1 MNITTLLLLGI
12 LLVSPV
18 AADFCDGNYVVEAG
32 NWDDVKIREGGTVKG
47 HTYTWDDDLSGK
59 SNRKIINDP
68 TESGMPAGT
77 KLHSPPSMKYDAGGV
92 AVKYISWLA
101 VYDVQ
106 YTYTVVCDGLT
117 YTNNTASMSY
127 KAAYHETPYIHHSDM
142 NRHVDDVTVTPS
154 DGGVKFCVW
163 QHWTAND
170 GDKYY
175 SYGEK
180 TIPAGIDNVQA
191 WPTPKTT
198 TTATLTNATMG
209 CSLLEIDT
217 PPGVLGY
224 RIDAVSDDHTAFYE
238 RNFGMMQRNTT
249 ESGKEFFEI
258 VKATTENGEG
268 MSTFGQ
274 SKYLLPKG
282 DYIISMIAYTPF
294 EKIPITITMIHET
307 EETEEVDR
315 KGAFLSL
322 ISLLT
327 MASGLYFM
335 FRGL

>member
-1 MNITTLLLLGI
+1 MNITTILLLGI
-12 LLVSPV
+12 LLVSP
-18 AADFCDGNYVVEAG
+18 AAAEFCDGNFVVDAG
-32 NWDDVKIREGGTVKG
+32 DWDDIGIQDGGTLERER
-47 HTYTWDDDLSGK
+47 YNWRESK
-59 SNRKIINDP
+59 SSRWNRARMNNP
-68 TESGMPAGT
+68 TNFNMPADT
-77 KLHSPPSMKYDAGGV
+77 KLHSPPSMKYDAGGR
-92 AVKYISWLA
+92 AFTYISWLA
-101 VYDVQ
+101 VHDVQ

-127 KAAYHETPYIHHSDM
+127 RAAWLETPCRHYSDM
-142 NRHVDDVTVTPS
+142 NRYVDKVTAAPS

-180 TIPAGIDNVQA
+180 TVPAGIEDVQA
-191 WPTPKTT
+191 WTTPQTT
-198 TTATLTNATMG
+198 STATLTDATMG
-209 CSLLEIDT
+209 CCLLEIDT
-217 PPGVLGY
+217 PAGVLGY
-224 RIDAVSDDHTAFYE
+224 RIDAVSEDHTAFYE

-258 VKATTENGEG
+258 VKATAENGDG

-282 DYIISMIAYTPF
+282 DYNISMSVYTPF
-294 EKIPITITMIHET
+294 EKIPINITMTHET
-307 EETEEVDR
+307 GETEEVDR
-315 KGAFLSL
+315 WGALRSL

-327 MASGLYFM
+327 LATGMYCM
-335 FRGL
+335 IRGL